1 MIFLLIVKHNSMN
14 PYFNHAIEDYL
25 MENFNEEC
33 FMLWRN
39 TKSVLVGKNQNTL
52 SEINL
57 DYVKEKDITVV
68 RRRSGGGAVFFDP
81 GNLAFTFISNLENS
95 KFADFESFARPII
108 KALESLGIENV
119 EFSGRNDITVNG
131 KKISGNA
138 QHRHKNRIVHHGTI
152 LYSADVSELIGSLNV
167 RQVKFKDKAVKS
179 VEGRVTNL
187 IDHMENKLSVEDF
200 KEYVTNHVA
209 NSIENSKIYEF
220 SEEELKEIQKI
231 SDARYE
237 TWEWTFGNSP
247 KYDFHREDKFK
258 CGVLETYVTVEKGL
272 IKDIK
277 FFGDFFGKEDI
288 EGLEGSLIGKRHDE
302 EDIKALL
309 NKIEISN
316 YINNIEVED
325 ILSLLF

>member
-1 MIFLLIVKHNSMN
+1 MN

-81 GNLAFTFISNLENS
+81 GNLAFTFISNVNES

-108 KALESLGIENV
+108 EALKSLGIKNV

-152 LYSADVSELIGSLNV
+152 LYSADFSELIGSLNV
-167 RQVKFKDKAVKS
+167 REVKFKDKAVKS

-187 IDHMENKLSVEDF
+187 IDHMEEKLSVEEF

-209 NSIENSKIYEF
+209 NTIKGSKIYEF
-220 SEEELKEIQKI
+220 SNKELEEIQKI
-231 SDARYE
+231 ADNRYA
-237 TWEWTFGNSP
+237 TWEWTFGKSP
-247 KYDFHREDKFK
+247 KYDFHNEDKFK
-258 CGVLETYVTVEKGL
+258 CGVLETYVIVDKGH
-272 IKDIK
+272 IKEIR
-277 FFGDFFGKEDI
+277 FFGDFFG
-288 EGLEGSLIGKRHDE
+288 R
-302 EDIKALL
+302 EDIKGLEELLTGKKYDEDEIKDLL
-309 NKIEISN
+309 NKTKISN

-325 ILSLLF
+325 ILSLIFK